1 MSELEPIAQPAKKPK
16 RKLLKHPGGATQERL
31 ALLKQGER
39 ESQADCGRV
48 LAEALLWPVPE
59 ERVAGVGKRVQRA
72 RKRTVFNWRNF
83 RPDGWKDTSW
93 RDYGMLIGGLI
104 AIWSSLP
111 NPYLYTGFIWAGRVL
126 FTFIAIVVLS
136 EDISGAL
143 KKSYTRPGRQ
153 LRWHTVGLNDYVVPL
168 PEDVLKK
175 MQTLAHLCE
184 DKGIHTEF
192 SVRHATTDGWG
203 SITETEKTL
212 EELEVQWRRWQ
223 GEWRLVQVKFS
234 RKDHGQ
240 QYTQEHVVASL
251 CGNV

>member
-1 MSELEPIAQPAKKPK
+1 MSELEPIPVVVVRPAKKPK
-16 RKLLKHPGGATQERL
+16 QKPLKHPGVATQERL

-39 ESQADCGRV
+39 EFQADCGRV

-59 ERVAGVGKRVQRA
+59 ERVASLKGRIQRA
-72 RKRTVFNWRNF
+72 KKRRVFNWRGF
-83 RPDGWKDTSW
+83 RIKGWKNEHWIYYVGLSFLTATFWWLSANF
-93 RDYGMLIGGLI
+93 LIWLARVFFTALCI
-104 AIWSSLP
+104 LSS
-111 NPYLYTGFIWAGRVL
+111 GSD
-126 FTFIAIVVLS
+126 LS
-136 EDISGAL
+136 SAL
-143 KKSYTRPGRQ
+143 KNSLSVPGRN
-153 LRWHTVGLNDYVVPL
+153 LAWHTVSLDDYVVPL

-192 SVRHATTDGWG
+192 SVRHATTAGWG
-203 SITETEKTL
+203 SITETEKML
-212 EELEVQWRRWQ
+212 EELEVQWQRWQ

-240 QYTQEHVVASL
+240 WYTQEHVVALL